1 MENNQMEATNQYNRY
16 IRQLPLPGF
25 GMEGQAKLVAAKV
38 LVVGAGGLGSP
49 VIQYLAAAGIGTMGI
64 ADGDIV
70 ELSNLHRQLLFT
82 TEDVGKK
89 KASVAVERVAKFNPD
104 IICHSFDHAV
114 TNKNAFDL
122 FKGYDVIVD
131 CTDNFTARYLISD
144 ACRLLDKPLVFA
156 AVFQYEGQVAVFN
169 IHTGGARKIHY
180 RDLFP
185 EPPSPLSVP
194 DCNVAGVLG
203 VLPGLIGIMQATEVI
218 KIITGIG
225 ELLAGKLLNYD
236 IRTHN
241 SMLIELSESP
251 LAEELAPVNREI
263 YEALDYDWLCGS
275 VDANTIGK
283 AELDSMVH
291 DRATVVIDVR
301 ETGEIPEAGFIH
313 EKIPLST
320 FDVFP
325 EMESFKNI
333 IVFCQSGTRSAKA
346 AAILKQK
353 YGTDK
358 KIFHLAG
365 GLTGYNKPD
374 HG

>member
-1 MENNQMEATNQYNRY
+1 MDATNRY
-16 IRQLPLPGF
+16 DRYARQLPLPGF
-25 GMEGQAKLVAAKV
+25 GREGQSKLAAAKV
-38 LVVGAGGLGSP
+38 MVVGAGGLGSP
-49 VIQYLAAAGIGTMGI
+49 VIQYLAAAGIGTI
-64 ADGDIV
+64 AVADGDIV

-82 TEDVGKK
+82 TVDVGKK
-89 KASVAVERVAKFNPD
+89 KAIVAVDRVAKINPE
-104 IICHSFDHAV
+104 IICHSFDYAL

-122 FKGYDVIVD
+122 FKEYNIIVD

-169 IHTGGARKIHY
+169 MQTGCTRKIHY

-203 VLPGLIGIMQATEVI
+203 VLPGLIGMMQATEVI

-225 ELLAGKLLNYD
+225 EPLAGKLLNYD

-241 SMLIELSESP
+241 SMIIELSESP
-251 LAEELAPVNREI
+251 LAEQLAPATREI
-263 YEALDYDWLCGS
+263 YEAMDYAWLCGS
-275 VDANTIGK
+275 ADEYAIGK
-283 AELDSMVH
+283 MELDTMLTNP
-291 DRATVVIDVR
+291 ATIVIDVR
-301 ETGEIPEAGFIH
+301 ETGEMPEAGFLH
-313 EKIPLST
+313 QKIPLST

-325 EMESFKNI
+325 EMTPFKNI

-346 AAILKQK
+346 VAILKQK
-353 YGTDK
+353 YGSDK
-358 KIFHLAG
+358 QVFHLAG
-365 GLTGYNKPD
+365 GLTGYNK
-374 HG
+374 